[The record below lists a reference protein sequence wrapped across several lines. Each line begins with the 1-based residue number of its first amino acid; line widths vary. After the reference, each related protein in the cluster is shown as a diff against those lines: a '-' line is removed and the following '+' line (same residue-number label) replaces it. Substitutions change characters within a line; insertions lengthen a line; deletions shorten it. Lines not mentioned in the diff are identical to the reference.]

1 MGTPGIR
8 NWDGSTWNRNGN
20 AGIELRA
27 EIEMGNPGSE
37 VGTQQLGTPGNGMGT
52 AEVRQQWQEVK
63 RGSRNQDG
71 NARIELSA
79 QKLRW
84 IPQEV
89 RWESRNWDGNTE
101 IELQEVRW
109 EPRNWDWKL
118 GIQIETL
125 ELGWE
130 PKNWDEK
137 SLGHNEACPASIQ
150 QQQLQ
155 EGHKALRFWG
165 MGRAPLALR
174 F

>member
-1 MGTPGIR
+1 MK
-8 NWDGSTWNRNGN
+8 
-20 AGIELRA
+20 IE
-27 EIEMGNPGSE
+27 E
-37 VGTQQLGTPGNGMGT
+37 T
-52 AEVRQQWQEVK
+52 EVK

-101 IELQEVRW
+101 IEPQEVRW

-137 SLGHNEACPASIQ
+137 SLGHNEACPASI
-150 QQQLQ
+150 
-155 EGHKALRFWG
+155 
-165 MGRAPLALR
+165 
-174 F
+174 